1 MVNMAEPTQDNLVD
15 RRNGNYYVSGSRVS
29 LASIIYEHKDG
40 SSVETILEN
49 FPTLSIPQITAALEF
64 YQANRL
70 EVETHL
76 RDSEASWKTLEES
89 APPLDP
95 ALQERIADAKRRLWA
110 RSA

>member
-49 FPTLSIPQITAALEF
+49 FPTLSIPQITAAVEF
-64 YQANRL
+64 YLANRL

>member
-1 MVNMAEPTQDNLVD
+1 MAEPTRDNLVD
-15 RRNGNYYVSGSRVS
+15 RRDGSYYIAGSRVS

-49 FPTLSIPQITAALEF
+49 FPTLSIPQINAAVEF

-70 EVETHL
+70 EVETYL

-89 APPLDP
+89 ALPLDP
-95 ALQERIADAKRRLWA
+95 ALQQRIDEAKRRLWA